1 MPFPGDRRT
10 ILQALAGGMLLGG
23 ARPASG
29 AEIPTA
35 LTFLPNAQL
44 NPQPFGD
51 LRIFLN
57 GNTEQLK
64 SLVVGSLELK
74 PGQSPHP
81 PHRHPEEELMVITEG
96 QGEISLEGKVSKV
109 GPGTVMYAGA
119 NREHGI
125 VNTSSGPLTFYFF
138 KWLG

>member
-1 MPFPGDRRT
+1 M
-10 ILQALAGGMLLGG
+10 LQTLGGGLLLG
-23 ARPASG
+23 AACKAPA
-29 AEIPTA
+29 AELPTA
-35 LTFLPNAQL
+35 LTFLSSAQL
-44 NPQPFGD
+44 NTQPFGD

-57 GNTEQLK
+57 GNTAQLK

-74 PGQSPHP
+74 AGQSPHP

-96 QGEISLEGKVSKV
+96 QGEIFLEGKVSKV

-125 VNTSSGPLTFYFF
+125 VNTSGAPLTFYFF
-138 KWLG
+138 KWLA